1 MEASLLLLFKKTVL
15 DIAACTGVKK
25 TCHEFGVARS
35 TFYEWKARYDRE
47 GVKGSTGRNQSHSP
61 NRESMGEW
69 EYCNH

>member
-1 MEASLLLLFKKTVL
+1 MEASLLLMFKKTVL

-47 GVKGSTGRNQSHSP
+47 GVKGLYRKKPVPFSNPGVHGR
-61 NRESMGEW
+61 MGIL
-69 EYCNH
+69 